1 VFLLLAVFSGLLV
14 AFSRAWLQ
22 KESLQ
27 APALRH
33 MWLVLLAFLPQWV
46 AFGFPATARQIPQQP
61 AAMALVSSQILLLA
75 FIWLNHDQPGVWLLG
90 TGLVLNLAAI
100 IANGGLMPISPETVA
115 RLLPGA
121 PPGSWQIGQRLGM
134 DKDIV
139 LQVGQ
144 THLPW
149 LADRFLLP
157 AGFPWQAAFSL
168 GDVLIGLGAFRFT
181 WSMGGAAANPFYRR
195 WIPV

>member
-1 VFLLLAVFSGLLV
+1 VILLLAVFSGLLI
-14 AFSRAWLQ
+14 AICRAQVHKRGLR
-22 KESLQ
+22 

-33 MWLVLLAFLPQWV
+33 IWLVLLAFLPQWI
-46 AFGFPATARQIPQQP
+46 AFGFPATARQIPQQF
-61 AAMALVSSQILLLA
+61 AALALVSTQILLVI
-75 FIWLNHDQPGVWLLG
+75 FIWLNRDQPGVWLLG
-90 TGLVLNLAAI
+90 IGLVLNLAAI

-115 RLLPGA
+115 RLLPEA

-168 GDVLIGLGAFRFT
+168 GDILIALGALRFT
-181 WSMGGAAANPFYRR
+181 WSMGAAATDPFYRR
-195 WIPV
+195 WILV

>member
-1 VFLLLAVFSGLLV
+1 VILLLAVFSGLLI
-14 AFSRAWLQ
+14 AICRAQVHKRGLRP
-22 KESLQ
+22 
-27 APALRH
+27 PALRH
-33 MWLVLLAFLPQWV
+33 IWLVLLAFLPQWI
-46 AFGFPATARQIPQQP
+46 AFGFPATARQIPQQF
-61 AAMALVSSQILLLA
+61 AALALVSTQILLVF
-75 FIWLNHDQPGVWLLG
+75 FIWLNRDQPGVWLLG
-90 TGLVLNLAAI
+90 IGLVLNLAAI

-115 RLLPGA
+115 RLLPEA

-149 LADRFLLP
+149 LADRFLFP

-168 GDVLIGLGAFRFT
+168 GDILIALGTLRFT
-181 WSMGGAAANPFYRR
+181 WSMGAAATDPFYRR
-195 WIPV
+195 WILV

>member
-1 VFLLLAVFSGLLV
+1 VILLLAVFSGLLV
-14 AFSRAWLQ
+14 AICRAQ
-22 KESLQ
+22 VHNRSLR

-33 MWLVLLAFLPQWV
+33 IWLVLLAFLPQWI
-46 AFGFPATARQIPQQP
+46 AFGFPATARQIPQQL
-61 AAMALVSSQILLLA
+61 AALALVSSQILLVV
-75 FIWLNHDQPGVWLLG
+75 FVWLNRDQPGVWLLG
-90 TGLVLNLAAI
+90 IGLVLNMAAI

-115 RLLPGA
+115 RLLPEA
-121 PPGSWQIGQRLGM
+121 PSDAWQVGQRLGA

-149 LADRFLLP
+149 LVDRFLLP

-168 GDVLIGLGAFRFT
+168 GDALIGLGAFRFT
-181 WSMGGAAANPFYRR
+181 WSMGGAAAYPFYRR